1 MGTEQRCDAT
11 ARAFWRASGN
21 VVWPTEPE
29 PEPEPEPE
37 ALPLPEP
44 DAGAP
49 PPRQQR
55 RCGPSFLIVGAGRSG
70 TSSLYQYL
78 LQHPQVV
85 PAKQKQLQFWCVPV
99 LQLAAQLLPGLS
111 RLPPD
116 PCMPL
121 PS

>member
-1 MGTEQRCDAT
+1 MATGQRCDAT

-29 PEPEPEPE
+29 PEAEPEPEPEPE
-37 ALPLPEP
+37 A
-44 DAGAP
+44 AGPAAAP
-49 PPRQQR
+49 AAAPRQQR

-99 LQLAAQLLPGLS
+99 LQLAAAPG
-111 RLPPD
+111 PEQAAP
-116 PCMPL
+116 
-121 PS
+121 

>member
-1 MGTEQRCDAT
+1 M
-11 ARAFWRASGN
+11 
-21 VVWPTEPE
+21 VWPTEPE

-37 ALPLPEP
+37 ALPLPEPQP

-85 PAKQKQLQFWCVPV
+85 PAKQKQLQFWCVPCSGPCP
-99 LQLAAQLLPGLS
+99 ALPCPALIA
-111 RLPPD
+111 LPWQF
-116 PCMPL
+116 
-121 PS
+121 